1 MQSNLQN
8 DTEPY
13 IGKILPQI
21 EFMVTQEILNDYNE
35 GLNLQYQ
42 KNLPIPSMVAG
53 AADNFHKWSAFNQDR
68 GHLWMRQEW
77 QLFEPLNLNQVY
89 IADGEIIDIYKKRDR
104 TVVNTEMTLR
114 NHAGNVIIKSNHHQ
128 SFLLDEPI
136 ETVQFRD
143 PTKKEG
149 TRKFL
154 IPDGVPIPQLES
166 NITLEMCGEF
176 FHGNKSYHTD
186 LKSSE
191 ALGFNNV
198 VVGGR
203 MTMSYVGHLVEQH
216 FGEKWWSS
224 GELDIKFTNPVWPN
238 DKLFIKGIDIGIL
251 KADKNRSGVF
261 TWIEKSDGTIVLI
274 GNASVAN

>member
-1 MQSNLQN
+1 MQSNSQN

-13 IGKILPQI
+13 IGKILPQV
-21 EFMVTQEILNDYNE
+21 EFMVTQETLNDYSR

-42 KNLPIPSMVAG
+42 KNLPVPSMVAG
-53 AADNFHKWSAFNQDR
+53 AADNFHKSTAFSQDR

-77 QLFEPLNLNQVY
+77 QLFQPIKLNQTY
-89 IADGEIIDIYKKRDR
+89 IANGKIIDIYKKRDR
-104 TVVNTEMTLR
+104 TVVNTEMVLR
-114 NHAGNVIIKSNHHQ
+114 NYEKKIVIKSNHHQ
-128 SFLLDEPI
+128 SFLLDTPI
-136 ETVQFRD
+136 KTVQFRD

-149 TRKFL
+149 TRKFS
-154 IPDGVPIPQLES
+154 IPDGTPISQLES

-186 LKSSE
+186 LKSSQK
-191 ALGFNNV
+191 LGFSNV
-198 VVGGR
+198 VGGGR

-216 FGEKWWSS
+216 FGEDWWNS

-238 DKLFIKGIDIGIL
+238 DKLFIKGIDTGIL
-251 KADKNRSGVF
+251 KNNSHRRGIF
-261 TWIEKSDGTIVLI
+261 TWIEKNNGTVVLI